1 MKAIS
6 DLSPQAK
13 ILVFFIDDGEII
25 PDSLNIKVN
34 KCFRNKVY
42 LQYLNWCK

>member
-1 MKAIS
+1 MKATS

-25 PDSLNIKVN
+25 PDSMTIKVN
-34 KCFRNKVY
+34 KCFKNKV
-42 LQYLNWCK
+42 